1 MAGHVVQIAEVD
13 DASDYATARALF
25 LEYAASLGVDLC
37 FQGFAQELE
46 QLPEMY
52 GLPTGRL
59 ILGRTGDA
67 VIGCVGIRRLAH
79 ETCEMKRLFVR
90 EGARGTGA
98 GRQLAVAAMRIARR
112 LGYRRMALD
121 TLETMVA
128 ARRIYA
134 ALGFVDTDPYYRNPL
149 PGVRSMAADLDGAV

>member
-1 MAGHVVQIAEVD
+1 
-13 DASDYATARALF
+13 
-25 LEYAASLGVDLC
+25 
-37 FQGFAQELE
+37 
-46 QLPEMY
+46 
-52 GLPTGRL
+52 
-59 ILGRTGDA
+59 
-67 VIGCVGIRRLAH
+67 
-79 ETCEMKRLFVR
+79 MKRLFVR

-134 ALGFVDTDPYYRNPL
+134 ALGFVDTDPYDRNPL
-149 PGVRSMAADLDGAV
+149 PGVRYMAADLDGAV